1 MRIDELAS
9 ATAHTVHIDASELRP
24 DTGDVTR
31 CSCGPDYTPRESVRL
46 AIEQLIPTVL
56 ADVDPR
62 FAYAVFR
69 VAAREG
75 EGIELTDSRIVELK
89 LDPEE
94 PLPAALAAVI
104 CTVGAVDER
113 LEGMIESHGPLDAW
127 IAQGIAMAQLER
139 LEQRAMR
146 HVLDLARAAGLQATT
161 YMEPDVATRS
171 QQDLFDSVD
180 AAALGV
186 RLTEYGT
193 MEPRLSYSFWLPL
206 YPGTHDSQSGA

>member
-1 MRIDELAS
+1 
-9 ATAHTVHIDASELRP
+9 
-24 DTGDVTR
+24 
-31 CSCGPDYTPRESVRL
+31 
-46 AIEQLIPTVL
+46 
-56 ADVDPR
+56 
-62 FAYAVFR
+62 
-69 VAAREG
+69 
-75 EGIELTDSRIVELK
+75 
-89 LDPEE
+89 
-94 PLPAALAAVI
+94 
-104 CTVGAVDER
+104 
-113 LEGMIESHGPLDAW
+113 MIESHGPLDAW

>member
-1 MRIDELAS
+1 MRIDEL
-9 ATAHTVHIDASELRP
+9 TTGIAHTVHIDAAELQP
-24 DTGDVTR
+24 DVGDVTR

-62 FAYAVFR
+62 FAYAVFK
-69 VAAREG
+69 VAAREEQG
-75 EGIELTDSRIVELK
+75 VELTDSRLVELK
-89 LDPEE
+89 LDPHA
-94 PLPAALAAVI
+94 PLPAALAAVL

-113 LEGMIESHGPLDAW
+113 LEGMIESHGPLEAW

-139 LEQRAMR
+139 LERWAMR
-146 HVLDLARAAGLQATT
+146 HILDLARAATLQATAYT
-161 YMEPDVATRS
+161 EPDVATRS
-171 QQDLFDSVD
+171 QQDLFNSVD

-206 YPGTHDSQSGA
+206 YHGDAAPQTGP